1 MSTFKEHNY
10 YELPSA
16 RQSNLFF
23 WLLKIVLVQITSIG
37 LRLPPPTRVDSPM
50 IHGKIMN
57 S

>member
-37 LRLPPPTRVDSPM
+37 LRLPPSARVDSPM